1 MSIGA
6 TSAMMYT
13 KFDAEMNAL
22 FALSNK
28 SKLSQDSIFNTNNG
42 LPNLL
47 AANQSIFGAGQN
59 AGQAGAIGEL
69 LGFQSFGNGA
79 PGLDLATLTALSSQK
94 EEALIA
100 DSSAGAVNA
109 ILNLKI
115 PPLPDQEKAGETKP
129 EEKK

>member
-28 SKLSQDSIFNTNNG
+28 STTAQDSIFGTNNG

-47 AANQSIFGAGQN
+47 AANQSIFSTGQTN
-59 AGQAGAIGEL
+59 QQAGAIGEL

-79 PGLDLATLTALSSQK
+79 PGLNLTTLTGLSSQK
-94 EEALIA
+94 EEDLIA
-100 DSSAGAVNA
+100 NASAGAVNS

-115 PPLPDQEKAGETKP
+115 PPLPEQTKT